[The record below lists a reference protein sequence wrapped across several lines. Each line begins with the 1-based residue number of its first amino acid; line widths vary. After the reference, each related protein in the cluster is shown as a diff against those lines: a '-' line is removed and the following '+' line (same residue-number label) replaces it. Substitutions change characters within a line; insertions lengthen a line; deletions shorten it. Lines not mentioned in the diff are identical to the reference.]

1 MTSIRIIGAGRAG
14 LSFEGALRAAG
25 YDVLG
30 VWHHTDD
37 LSGAAEGA
45 DAVLLAVPDRAIA
58 AVAAAI
64 RPRADTVVLH
74 CSGAS
79 TLEGLAPHLR
89 RGSLHPLVT
98 LPEPVLG
105 ALRLRGGLF
114 FAVAGDPVAR
124 ELAVGLGGRPVVVPD
139 ARRAGYHAA
148 AAIAANHLV
157 ALLGQVERVAATVG
171 LPLEAFLPLAQGA
184 LDDVGYLGPAAALT
198 GPASRGDGDTLDRHR
213 AVLDPSEWF
222 AYEGGVA
229 LARRLAADR
238 AVVGPGREVPPEE
251 AAAGAGAGA
260 GRKLPP
266 EQAPASMAG
275 GGSEVPPEEAPAGAE
290 APASAVAT

>member
-14 LSFEGALRAAG
+14 LSFDGALRAAG
-25 YDVLG
+25 HEVLG
-30 VWHHTDD
+30 LWHHTDD

-45 DAVLLAVPDRAIA
+45 DVVLLAVPDRAIA
-58 AVAAAI
+58 TVAAAI
-64 RPRADTVVLH
+64 EPRASTVMLH

-79 TLEGLAPHLR
+79 TLAELAPHPK

-105 ALRLRGGLF
+105 ALRLRGGPF
-114 FAVAGDPVAR
+114 FAVAGDPMAR

-157 ALLGQVERVAATVG
+157 ALLGQVERVAAAVG

-184 LDDVGYLGPAAALT
+184 LDDVGFLGPAGALT
-198 GPASRGDGDTLDRHR
+198 GPASRGDVATLDRHR
-213 AVLDPSEWF
+213 AVLDASERLG
-222 AYEGGVA
+222 YEGGVL
-229 LARRLAADR
+229 LAQRLAADR
-238 AVVGPGREVPPEE
+238 PDAGVSGHGRPEPSAAV
-251 AAAGAGAGA
+251 AAAE
-260 GRKLPP
+260 PP
-266 EQAPASMAG
+266 AAS
-275 GGSEVPPEEAPAGAE
+275 V
-290 APASAVAT
+290 VT